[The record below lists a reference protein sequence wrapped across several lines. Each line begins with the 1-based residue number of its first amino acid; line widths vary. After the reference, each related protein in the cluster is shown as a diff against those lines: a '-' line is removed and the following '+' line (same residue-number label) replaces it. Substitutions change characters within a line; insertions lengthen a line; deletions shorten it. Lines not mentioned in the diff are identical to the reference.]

1 MAQAPDTAT
10 ATTAANEYLDYVYT
24 QNLQP
29 GVVAV
34 PDSFFFN
41 IKKIK
46 SFEMDLAAASSLN
59 SVWNIELK

>member
-10 ATTAANEYLDYVYT
+10 ATIAANEYLEYVYN

-34 PDSFFFN
+34 PDAFYFN
-41 IKKIK
+41 NKKVK
-46 SFEMDLAAASSLN
+46 SLNMDVAAASNLN
-59 SVWNIELK
+59 SLWNLELK

>member
-10 ATTAANEYLDYVYT
+10 ATAAANEYLEYVYN

-34 PDSFFFN
+34 PDSYYFN
-41 IKKIK
+41 NKKVS
-46 SFEMDLAAASSLN
+46 SFDMDLAATAPLN